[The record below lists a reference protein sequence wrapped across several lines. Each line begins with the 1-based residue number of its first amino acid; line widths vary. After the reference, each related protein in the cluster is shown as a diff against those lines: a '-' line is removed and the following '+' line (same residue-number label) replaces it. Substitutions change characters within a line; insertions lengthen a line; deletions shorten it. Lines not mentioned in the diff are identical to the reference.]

1 MPSEHH
7 DNSRIAKNTVYLY
20 FRTILIMLITL
31 YTSRVILN
39 ALGVEDFG
47 IYNAVGGVIS
57 MFAVLTGAL
66 SAAVSRFITYE
77 LGKNGHDEFR
87 LKTIFSACLNNQ
99 LFLGVCILVLGETL
113 GLWFLNYKMNIPPDR
128 MIAANWV
135 LQCSLLSFIIN
146 LLCVPFNATI
156 IAHEHMNAYAVVSIL
171 DAALKLAICYLLT
184 ISSLDKLAFYAVLH
198 VLVAAIIQ
206 ITYVFY
212 CRHQFRECKYV
223 KVRDKNLTKQMFSFA
238 GFSFL
243 NNSAAVLNTHGLNI
257 LINVFFGV
265 VFNAAR
271 GIASQVEGAIMQL
284 VNNVTVAV
292 NPQITKSYASG
303 NNERVYMLVCRGTK
317 YSYFLMMLF
326 AVPVFFETNFILTIW
341 LKIVPDYAVL
351 FLRLSLIGAM
361 IKMLGYT
368 GYTACMATGNI
379 KEYSIWITVV
389 GILAFPLTWLVFKLG
404 APAEAAYYVFIVVYI
419 AVEIIRLLLM
429 KKMLG
434 FPPMMFVKEVLL
446 RIIIVTPF
454 VVVLPILCVFC
465 MEEGWGRLFSIL
477 AASTLSS
484 LLFVYLFGLSRSEKT
499 FVISSVKS
507 KCSSFK

>member
-1 MPSEHH
+1 M
-7 DNSRIAKNTVYLY
+7 R
-20 FRTILIMLITL
+20 R
-31 YTSRVILN
+31 
-39 ALGVEDFG
+39 
-47 IYNAVGGVIS
+47 
-57 MFAVLTGAL
+57 
-66 SAAVSRFITYE
+66 
-77 LGKNGHDEFR
+77 
-87 LKTIFSACLNNQ
+87 
-99 LFLGVCILVLGETL
+99 
-113 GLWFLNYKMNIPPDR
+113 
-128 MIAANWV
+128 
-135 LQCSLLSFIIN
+135 
-146 LLCVPFNATI
+146 
-156 IAHEHMNAYAVVSIL
+156 
-171 DAALKLAICYLLT
+171 
-184 ISSLDKLAFYAVLH
+184 
-198 VLVAAIIQ
+198 VLV
-206 ITYVFY
+206 
-212 CRHQFRECKYV
+212 
-223 KVRDKNLTKQMFSFA
+223 
-238 GFSFL
+238 

-429 KKMLG
+429 KKMLN
-434 FPPMMFVKEVLL
+434 FPPMMFVKEVLF

-454 VVVLPILCVFC
+454 VVVLPILCVSC
-465 MEEGWGRLFSIL
+465 MEEGWGRLLSIL

-484 LLFVYLFGLSRSEKT
+484 LLFVFLFGLSRSEKT